1 MREPVKNIKRKTSIE
16 CKRSAMRPTTI
27 TKERKKST
35 KNDKFISY
43 PLLNSNLIFFCSEF
57 VSLCVCKNV
66 QTIGRDR
73 MYSTHCTSVKIT
85 LKIRAVKIFVFVCK
99 VAAKKNAGNIKSV
112 CCKQNM
118 SRERAKRSVFFH
130 WLCAAFIYFRM

>member
-1 MREPVKNIKRKTSIE
+1 MQTLNIEPNNNNEREKKVNI
-16 CKRSAMRPTTI
+16 
-27 TKERKKST
+27 

-73 MYSTHCTSVKIT
+73 MYSTHCTSIKIT

-99 VAAKKNAGNIKSV
+99 VVAQKNAGNIKSV

-118 SRERAKRSVFFH
+118 SRERAKRSVFFTGCS
-130 WLCAAFIYFRM
+130 LLLSISECNAATRY